1 MVPTRLPRGGA
12 MCGARPAQT
21 CKSLP
26 RRVGGASRSSCR
38 VLCAQMQPVIT
49 LGAGLRGRGSLWRLW
64 LSTPPRKAC
73 RTRGHRRRARATASS
88 ERASS
93 AVRRPAHWT
102 SPAAI
107 DPASPPPRRADIR
120 ASLEDGGEAKKAR
133 KGSRQA
139 AGAPPSNAGDAV
151 DPPSG
156 EHGTTLRPPSLP
168 DPSDRAVLPGRRRR
182 VTVARARAPCLCTR
196 APVSVAK

>member
-1 MVPTRLPRGGA
+1 MAL
-12 MCGARPAQT
+12 AQHAA
-21 CKSLP
+21 KESKQDS
-26 RRVGGASRSSCR
+26 GASPAS
-38 VLCAQMQPVIT
+38 
-49 LGAGLRGRGSLWRLW
+49 AGDGV
-64 LSTPPRKAC
+64 
-73 RTRGHRRRARATASS
+73 S

-120 ASLEDGGEAKKAR
+120 ASLEDGGEAKNAR

-151 DPPSG
+151 DPPSD
-156 EHGTTLRPPSLP
+156 EHGTMLRPPSLP
-168 DPSDRAVLPGRRRR
+168 DASGRAVLPGRRRR
-182 VTVARARAPCLCTR
+182 VNLAHARAPCLCTR

>member
-1 MVPTRLPRGGA
+1 

-21 CKSLP
+21 YKSLP

-64 LSTPPRKAC
+64 LSTPPRKAS

-196 APVSVAK
+196 APVSVASAGSVLISTT

>member
-21 CKSLP
+21 NKSLP

-38 VLCAQMQPVIT
+38 VLCAQVQPVIT

-64 LSTPPRKAC
+64 LSTPPRKAS

-93 AVRRPAHWT
+93 TVRRPAHST

-107 DPASPPPRRADIR
+107 DPALPPPRRADTR
-120 ASLEDGGEAKKAR
+120 RSVEDGGEGKE
-133 KGSRQA
+133 RQA
-139 AGAPPSNAGDAV
+139 GCGRAAV
-151 DPPSG
+151 
-156 EHGTTLRPPSLP
+156 ER
-168 DPSDRAVLPGRRRR
+168 GRRRR
-182 VTVARARAPCLCTR
+182 SAERRARYDAPAAELARSERPRRPAWPPPTRDCCPCPCPVPVYPCTCKC
-196 APVSVAK
+196 S